1 MNKMEEYSLLINDDK
16 EKQRLSKPPVFVLNP
31 PPHPFDYLDANEL
44 NHLDLI
50 TNKNNNPE
58 KFLVH
63 LLNKDNKIGQC
74 IDLRLQM
81 TNLGLK
87 KYFNSNS
94 TTSTTIYSNKNIK
107 PISFKSTASFTGF
120 STHKQSIFNNNNN
133 NGSSLVIA
141 TTTTTTT
148 NNDLHS
154 TNNMLYFIL
163 LSFISLF
170 FLLIILILFY
180 FFIQR

>member
-1 MNKMEEYSLLINDDK
+1 MNKMEEYSLLLNDK
-16 EKQRLSKPPVFVLNP
+16 EKQRLSKPPHFVLNP
-31 PPHPFDYLDANEL
+31 PPHPFDYLDVNEL

-50 TNKNNNPE
+50 NKNNNPE

-87 KYFNSNS
+87 KYFNTNT
-94 TTSTTIYSNKNIK
+94 TTSTTINSNKNI
-107 PISFKSTASFTGF
+107 KSTASFTGF
-120 STHKQSIFNNNNN
+120 STHKQSIFNNNN
-133 NGSSLVIA
+133 GSSLVIA
-141 TTTTTTT
+141 TTTTTTATT